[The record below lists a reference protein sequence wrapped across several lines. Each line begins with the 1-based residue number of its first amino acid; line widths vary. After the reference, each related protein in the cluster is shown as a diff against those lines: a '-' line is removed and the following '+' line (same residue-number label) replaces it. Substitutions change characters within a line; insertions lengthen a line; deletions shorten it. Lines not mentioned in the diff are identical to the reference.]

1 MYAPARDYRVAGDS
15 VRTRMRGE
23 AGQFPTSPQAPE
35 GLMEEARAYG
45 YVENWPDSIWG
56 RGGYSEDLEA
66 WRSWPGHGE
75 SCWLTRVI
83 PPDGERQL
91 DAELTQRTYPHAHRA
106 GLLQKP
112 AEALWAWGEV
122 RPRVHKGAGV
132 DCCCSKTILRQGTQA
147 SRSAAAG
154 DAIAL
159 PSGGPSMHW
168 VPCFL
173 DSFFRWFVLGLLGA

>member
-1 MYAPARDYRVAGDS
+1 VYAPARDYRVAGDS

-75 SCWLTRVI
+75 SCWLKRVI

-112 AEALWAWGEV
+112 PRPCGHGGKSVPEPTRELAL
-122 RPRVHKGAGV
+122 
-132 DCCCSKTILRQGTQA
+132 T
-147 SRSAAAG
+147 AAA
-154 DAIAL
+154 AK
-159 PSGGPSMHW
+159 PSSAKGPKRRGRQRQVMRW
-168 VPCFL
+168 PC
-173 DSFFRWFVLGLLGA
+173 RVGARQCTGY